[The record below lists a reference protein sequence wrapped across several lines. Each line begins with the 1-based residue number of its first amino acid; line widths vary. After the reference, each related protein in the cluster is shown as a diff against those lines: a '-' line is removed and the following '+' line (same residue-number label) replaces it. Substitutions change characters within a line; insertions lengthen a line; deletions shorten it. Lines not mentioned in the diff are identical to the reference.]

1 MLLTLGLIIL
11 VLIILELNNNII
23 DRINKKTLI
32 TVIINFSPRLFFP
45 NIYFILLTSFYLK
58 IYIFIKNLDR
68 LIF

>member
-32 TVIINFSPRLFFP
+32 TVINFSPRLFSP

>member
-32 TVIINFSPRLFFP
+32 TVINFGPRLFSP